1 MKCVY
6 KERDWLIILSYH
18 RDDVLIILS
27 VILII
32 LGYIGLGLVDQAWW
46 VGVVF
51 KSTCLKKNLKFFFSS
66 SINQTQIKVDKY
78 VNNFASN
85 FHFMKPKEATVTE
98 RWVK

>member
-51 KSTCLKKNLKFFFSS
+51 KSTCLKKKIDNFFSM
-66 SINQTQIKVDKY
+66 SINQNANK
-78 VNNFASN
+78 S
-85 FHFMKPKEATVTE
+85 
-98 RWVK
+98 

>member
-1 MKCVY
+1 MKRVY

-32 LGYIGLGLVDQAWW
+32 LGYIGLGLVVQAWW

-51 KSTCLKKNLKFFFSS
+51 KSTCLKKKIDNYFSS

-78 VNNFASN
+78 VNKFESD
-85 FHFMKPKEATVTE
+85 FHFMKNRKPMEATVTQ
-98 RWVK
+98 

>member
-1 MKCVY
+1 MKRVY

-46 VGVVF
+46 AGVVF
-51 KSTCLKKNLKFFFSS
+51 KSTCLKKKIDNYFSS
-66 SINQTQIKVDKY
+66 SINQTKKQ
-78 VNNFASN
+78 
-85 FHFMKPKEATVTE
+85 
-98 RWVK
+98 

>member
-46 VGVVF
+46 VGIVSCVGMCF
-51 KSTCLKKNLKFFFSS
+51 
-66 SINQTQIKVDKY
+66 V
-78 VNNFASN
+78 
-85 FHFMKPKEATVTE
+85 ATFQVRVCPHTL
-98 RWVK
+98 

>member
-1 MKCVY
+1 MKRVY

-51 KSTCLKKNLKFFFSS
+51 KST
-66 SINQTQIKVDKY
+66 
-78 VNNFASN
+78 
-85 FHFMKPKEATVTE
+85 
-98 RWVK
+98 

>member
-1 MKCVY
+1 M
-6 KERDWLIILSYH
+6 IILSYH

-51 KSTCLKKNLKFFFSS
+51 KSTCLKKMTIFSL
-66 SINQTQIKVDKY
+66 
-78 VNNFASN
+78 
-85 FHFMKPKEATVTE
+85 
-98 RWVK
+98 RL

>member
-1 MKCVY
+1 MKRVY

-51 KSTCLKKNLKFFFSS
+51 KSTCLKKIDNFFSS
-66 SINQTQIKVDKY
+66 SINETQIKVDKY
-78 VNNFASN
+78 MNNFASN
-85 FHFMKPKEATVTE
+85 FHFMKPREATVTE
-98 RWVK
+98 R

>member
-1 MKCVY
+1 MKRVY

-51 KSTCLKKNLKFFFSS
+51 KSTCLKKKIDNFFSM
-66 SINQTQIKVDKY
+66 SINQNANK
-78 VNNFASN
+78 S
-85 FHFMKPKEATVTE
+85 
-98 RWVK
+98 